1 MQWTDRRARRT
12 QEMLSGMRIVK
23 LFSYESNFF
32 KLISTLRK
40 HELKYVFFLAVA
52 RAGLMATAISLPL
65 LAGVL
70 AVITYYFKND
80 KLDPEKV
87 FPAITL
93 FQLLRLPLMFLPFG
107 ISVIAD
113 GANSFIRLRDVFYA
127 EQHDTTLTS
136 DETSP
141 YGLNI
146 DNATFVWEGVEED
159 DTQTTLST
167 EPVLRSSLSMVFP
180 APGLLSSANVYF
192 FGGAFASSVSAA
204 SSSASSSSSSFS
216 MPKLYIVV

>member
-1 MQWTDRRARRT
+1 M
-12 QEMLSGMRIVK
+12 
-23 LFSYESNFF
+23 
-32 KLISTLRK
+32 RK

-159 DTQTTLST
+159 DTLK
-167 EPVLRSSLSMVFP
+167 PVKKLNEKSNSKKKMKQKRMWAFLRRNRKDKSK
-180 APGLLSSANVYF
+180 GCLLYTSPS
-192 FGGAFASSVSAA
+192 
-204 SSSASSSSSSFS
+204 
-216 MPKLYIVV
+216 PRD